1 MKFCLFFQREKL
13 VPSMNPS
20 AGSLDELASVAP
32 AMSARC
38 VLIHP
43 LHPLSQAI
51 FARAALDG
59 VNFLATPEACAELR
73 LGYAPVL
80 EAFPEALTALADE
93 EHLLLEHEDAQVV
106 QLLIGME
113 AEPATGAQSRLIRL
127 VEGHHEANPNEDEIT
142 VHLHDVLPP
151 ARGSDLEAMFRRWM
165 KAGRAGSLPDLNQQ
179 HFHWCDL
186 SDVTAAVSDL
196 LQHPCEDGTYH
207 MSGRR
212 AWTMDETWQEFDAL
226 IQRTVA
232 GQTGKFGTEHLEARG
247 VPVVEPIPIRDGQ
260 NKRVRPDLGPL
271 HVALTD
277 ANGEGWRPRTPL
289 RQSLMMVIAQLS
301 EP

>member
-1 MKFCLFFQREKL
+1 
-13 VPSMNPS
+13 
-20 AGSLDELASVAP
+20 
-32 AMSARC
+32 MSARC
-38 VLIHP
+38 VLAHP

-59 VNFLATPEACAELR
+59 VNFLATQEACADLR
-73 LGYAPVL
+73 LGHAPVL
-80 EAFPEALTALADE
+80 AAFPEALTALTDE
-93 EHLLLEHEDAQVV
+93 EHLLLDHEDAQVV

-113 AEPATGAQSRLIRL
+113 AEPPTVAQSRLIRL
-127 VEGHHEANPNEDEIT
+127 VEGHQETNLNEDDIT

-151 ARGSDLEAMFRRWM
+151 ERGSDREAMFRRWM
-165 KAGRAGSLPDLNQQ
+165 EAGRAGTLPDLKEQ
-179 HFHWCDL
+179 HFHWCDIN
-186 SDVTAAVSDL
+186 DVTAAVSDL

-226 IQRTVA
+226 IQRTIA
-232 GQTGKFGTEHLEARG
+232 GQTGKFGPEHLEARG
-247 VPVVEPIPIRDGQ
+247 VPVVEPIAIQDGQ
-260 NKRVRPDLGPL
+260 TKRVRPDLGPL
-271 HVALTD
+271 HAALTN

>member
-1 MKFCLFFQREKL
+1 MRAF
-13 VPSMNPS
+13 PTSPS
-20 AGSLDELASVAP
+20 AGSLDESASVAP

-38 VLIHP
+38 VLTHP

-59 VNFLATPEACAELR
+59 VSFLATTGACAELR
-73 LGYAPVL
+73 LGHAPVL
-80 EAFPEALTALADE
+80 AAFPDALRALTDE
-93 EHLLLEHEDAQVV
+93 EHLLLDRKDAQVV

-113 AEPATGAQSRLIRL
+113 AEPAPLAQSRLVRL
-127 VEGHHEANPNEDEIT
+127 VEGHEKTNANEDEIV

-151 ARGSDLEAMFRRWM
+151 QRGSDCEAMFRRWM
-165 KAGRAGSLPDLNQQ
+165 EAGHGGTRPPLDE
-179 HFHWCDL
+179 HTFHWCDL
-186 SDVTAAVSDL
+186 NDVAAAVSDL

-212 AWTMDETWQEFDAL
+212 AWTTDETWQEFDAL
-226 IQRTVA
+226 VQRTIA
-232 GQTGKFGTEHLEARG
+232 GRTGKFGTEHLESRG
-247 VPVVEPIPIRDGQ
+247 VPVVEAVALDDGETE
-260 NKRVRPDLGPL
+260 RVRPDLGPL